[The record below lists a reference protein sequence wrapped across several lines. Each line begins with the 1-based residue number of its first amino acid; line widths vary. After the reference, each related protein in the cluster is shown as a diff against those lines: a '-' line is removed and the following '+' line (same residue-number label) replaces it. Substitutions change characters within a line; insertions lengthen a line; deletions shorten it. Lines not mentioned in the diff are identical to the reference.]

1 MTRRA
6 VVITPDGW
14 PCRYVD
20 APPGPIMVAEQ
31 LCFKSQYRTNLGQI
45 EGYNSAGEY
54 LCIEDGET
62 VQPVRAEWREIE
74 E

>member
-1 MTRRA
+1 
-6 VVITPDGW
+6 
-14 PCRYVD
+14 
-20 APPGPIMVAEQ
+20 MVAEQ